1 MTCHY
6 PDLGWLKI
14 LGHPIRETNKIWVVT
29 RHKHEISTLVSE
41 TSFCRETC
49 GGITK
54 CRLFTQAT
62 TEPVN
67 TLLLLNRLN
76 CIAISPYV
84 ISLLTIKTS
93 AKTASCFGWEEIIKK
108 RNRLNLQR
116 QFTQPF
122 KGWVGKRSND
132 INWDARLN
140 RDGELTWEGELI

>member
-6 PDLGWLKI
+6 PDLGWLEI
-14 LGHPIRETNKIWVVT
+14 LGHPIRGTNQIWVVT
-29 RHKHEISTLVSE
+29 RHKHEISTLVSQ
-41 TSFCRETC
+41 TSFCGETC

-54 CRLFTQAT
+54 YRLFSQAT

-67 TLLLLNRLN
+67 TLLFLNQLN
-76 CIAISPYV
+76 WIAVSPYV

-108 RNRLNLQR
+108 RNRLSLQR

-122 KGWVGKRSND
+122 KGWVDKRGDD
-132 INWDARLN
+132 IN
-140 RDGELTWEGELI
+140 